1 MWFVVLGI
9 SLALF
14 WACFVFF
21 SFTCAD
27 VLASFRFV
35 PFARV
40 FGHFSEVGV
49 VETSLFIC
57 DGQKARRGGGDD
69 DDDDGER
76 KTRGSA
82 RLR

>member
-1 MWFVVLGI
+1 VVCCIRDFISCVLG
-9 SLALF
+9 LF
-14 WACFVFF
+14 WFFF
-21 SFTCAD
+21 SFTCVD

-40 FGHFSEVGV
+40 FGHFPEVGV
-49 VETSLFIC
+49 VETSLLIC

-69 DDDDGER
+69 DDDDGNG
-76 KTRGSA
+76 KHGSA